1 MDIKGF
7 VLPVLGQMVSKIAAI
22 IYAYRKGGSEVT
34 PQNQE
39 GCYYEYKRDTDR
51 GPGCWVNQNCVFPPH
66 FHSSI
71 ELMYV
76 TEGTLSVIVDG
87 KHTQLHPGEFSI
99 SPSFA
104 IHSYWTEG
112 TSRSYVLTVPMESI
126 PSYKSLL
133 SKKTF
138 ARYFGEDHSHGELK
152 RCMEAL
158 IRLFAEEEESSGDS
172 VVRRNLMKG
181 YLYVVISLILGETGV
196 EAHAQ
201 SRDEFL
207 AKNIHYQEKLTLDM
221 LAQHF
226 GYSTYRFSRLFH
238 NYFGRGIT
246 ECINSMRC
254 REAAVAL
261 DRKKVSVTEIA
272 MASGFEST
280 RTFYREFK
288 RYYGMTPTQYA
299 HREKTQQLPPPENF
313 NQLHP

>member
-1 MDIKGF
+1 
-7 VLPVLGQMVSKIAAI
+7 
-22 IYAYRKGGSEVT
+22 
-34 PQNQE
+34 
-39 GCYYEYKRDTDR
+39 
-51 GPGCWVNQNCVFPPH
+51 
-66 FHSSI
+66 
-71 ELMYV
+71 
-76 TEGTLSVIVDG
+76 
-87 KHTQLHPGEFSI
+87 
-99 SPSFA
+99 
-104 IHSYWTEG
+104 
-112 TSRSYVLTVPMESI
+112 
-126 PSYKSLL
+126 
-133 SKKTF
+133 
-138 ARYFGEDHSHGELK
+138 
-152 RCMEAL
+152 
-158 IRLFAEEEESSGDS
+158 
-172 VVRRNLMKG
+172 MKG

-207 AKNIHYQEKLTLDM
+207 AKNILVYLTEHYQEKLTLDM